1 MRYKIGIFSIVVIA
15 VLGFIV
21 FTSAEEQEKNE
32 YSNELYT
39 PIIHFIVLTKQGF
52 KPQNIVINKGD
63 TIEFSTDRD
72 RPFWT
77 ASNLHPTHTIFPAFD
92 SLEPIPPDLTW
103 SFIFTDVGKWGF
115 HDHLQA
121 HFTGVIEVV
130 K

>member
-1 MRYKIGIFSIVVIA
+1 MTYKIGIFSIVVIA

-21 FTSAEEQEKNE
+21 FISAEEQEENE
-32 YSNELYT
+32 HSNELYI

-52 KPQNIVINKGD
+52 EPQNIVINKED

-92 SLEPIPPDLTW
+92 SLEPISPDLTW
-103 SFIFTDVGKWGF
+103 SFTFTDFGKWGF

-121 HFTGVIEVV
+121 HFTGVIEVI